1 MDQRSENKFR
11 KENKM
16 KLLLTS
22 LLSLAFTCLIAADS
36 VKIEFNRKNFDE
48 SEKLPKNWG
57 LKGKLFTK
65 KPTYEIVRAENGQEV
80 LRINVDRATGTIL
93 YNISGVLQKYPIMRW
108 KWRVLSLPKNADG
121 REDELDDQVI
131 AIYVGVGT
139 ISTNSRAYRWE
150 TETPKE
156 YTGDVRYGGGMVKVN
171 WTCLRNKTD
180 GIGKWYTEEVNAAED
195 LKKICGGKLPT
206 EDVAVSIS
214 SNSQYTKSK
223 ASAEI
228 EYIEFL
234 PLEKA
239 GGKK

>member
-1 MDQRSENKFR
+1 
-11 KENKM
+11 M
-16 KLLLTS
+16 KRLLFS
-22 LLSLAFTCLIAADS
+22 LLSMAVVGLIAADS
-36 VKIEFNRKNFDE
+36 VRIDFNRKNFDE

-57 LKGKLFTK
+57 LKGKLFTR
-65 KPTYEIVRAENGQEV
+65 KPTYEIVRAKDGQEA

-93 YNISGVLQKYPIMRW
+93 YDISGVLQKYPIMRW
-108 KWRVLSLPKNADG
+108 KWRVLSLPKDADG
-121 REDELDDQVI
+121 REPEKDDQVI
-131 AIYVGVGT
+131 GVYVGVGT
-139 ISTNSRAYRWE
+139 VSTNSRAYRWE
-150 TETPKE
+150 TVTPKG

-171 WTCLRNKTD
+171 WTCLRNQTD

-195 LKKICGGKLPT
+195 LKKICGGKLP
-206 EDVAVSIS
+206 EKDVAVSIS